1 MRTLRSG
8 RERGRGPVSN
18 WQCRPQQRKVS
29 TRAEDGS
36 GSSRSGSDSTG
47 SKTVR
52 NRTGETLSPYGPS
65 SAELASTRPA
75 VVNPSAATTTETT
88 AAIAAATK
96 ATPTLL
102 EAIRSSPLGRLG
114 RLYEGAQKRRP
125 YVTQAASALVIYLL
139 GDLSAQLFFP
149 TMEKGKA
156 VNVESVGSGNA
167 SAGTYDPLRTM
178 RHLIVGLGMSIPGYK
193 W

>member
-1 MRTLRSG
+1 MRTLRSSG
-8 RERGRGPVSN
+8 SGRGRRGRGGGPVSN

-36 GSSRSGSDSTG
+36 STG
-47 SKTVR
+47 SKTVH
-52 NRTGETLSPYGPS
+52 NRTGETLSPSGPS
-65 SAELASTRPA
+65 SAELRPA
-75 VVNPSAATTTETT
+75 AVNTSAATTTATT

-114 RLYEGAQKRRP
+114 RLYEDAQKRRP

-156 VNVESVGSGNA
+156 VNVESVGSGDA
-167 SAGTYDPLRTM
+167 LVGTYDPLRTM